1 MRLTA
6 ELIASSEQRTN
17 PLGEREIV
25 MRGLAI
31 PVIEHLGVTRDAYD
45 AMDLTDNRISRL
57 ENFPRLLRL
66 SSLSLSGNVIE
77 TIDANNLSKN
87 LPNLHHLDLS
97 WNHISTL
104 LEVSNLG
111 QACRAKQDGSDKN
124 KNSESHSNNGKLEC
138 LNLHGNPVQR
148 RQHYRLYTIHSIP
161 SLKVLDHQRITQTER
176 DRARRLSDSAA
187 GAALESDVQD
197 EAGRQKTFTPGE
209 GESAEESFVVN
220 FTAEEKEQI
229 CQIVANAESP
239 AEIEEIERSVQR
251 GVFPEKFLK
260 KTAGGETNDTDDNEN
275 NNRKRPLPPPDAE
288 EVQNESEK
296 KIKS

>member
-25 MRGLAI
+25 LRGLAI

-45 AMDLTDNRISRL
+45 AFDLTDNRLGRL

-66 SSLSLSGNVIE
+66 GSLSLSGNVIE
-77 TIDANNLSKN
+77 TIDANNISKN
-87 LPNLHHLDLS
+87 LPNLQYLDLS
-97 WNHISTL
+97 YNQISKL
-104 LEVSNLG
+104 SEVSNLG
-111 QACRAKQDGSDKN
+111 KAYNAAR
-124 KNSESHSNNGKLEC
+124 
-138 LNLHGNPVQR
+138 R

-176 DRARRLSDSAA
+176 DRARRLAGSAA

-197 EAGRQKTFTPGE
+197 EAGQQKTFTPGE
-209 GESAEESFVVN
+209 GASAEESFVVN

-229 CQIVANAESP
+229 RLMVANAESP

-251 GVFPEKFLK
+251 GILPKKFLMK
-260 KTAGGETNDTDDNEN
+260 ATLIETND
-275 NNRKRPLPPPDAE
+275 RKRPLPPSDNE
-288 EVQNESEK
+288 EIQNESEK
-296 KIKS
+296 KLKSDQ